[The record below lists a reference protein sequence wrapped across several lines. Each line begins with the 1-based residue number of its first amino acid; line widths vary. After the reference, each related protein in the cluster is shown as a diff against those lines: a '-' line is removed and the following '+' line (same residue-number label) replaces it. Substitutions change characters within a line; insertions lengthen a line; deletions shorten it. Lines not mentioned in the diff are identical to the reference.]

1 MNELLSIPLQ
11 QIQDVTVRDNLQKIV
26 DFLLRAPFSGSAFQ
40 AVELYVTANATGIK
54 INHALGAIPK
64 DVILTQL
71 SAPSAARLVVNYA
84 SFTSSEVSFD
94 VSGLASGEK
103 LHARLLV
110 GTLPN
115 VVTAGDSFAE
125 ESATQQLRS
134 KF

>member
-40 AVELYVTANATGIK
+40 AVELYVTANATGITIDHK
-54 INHALGAIPK
+54 LGQVPK
-64 DVILTQL
+64 DAILTML
-71 SAPSAARLVVNYA
+71 IAPSAARLVIDYA
-84 SFTSSEVSFD
+84 EFTNEKVSFD
-94 VSGLASGEK
+94 VTGLASGET

-110 GTLPN
+110 GAFED
-115 VVTAGDSFAE
+115 VVTVGESFAE
-125 ESATQQLRS
+125 ENATQQERG